1 MKKFAVALFGAVVAA
16 ATVAWAAVAPEQV
29 ALGGVAPGMSTGDL
43 VSVCGEP
50 QARNGDDWIYPAFKV
65 EIDDDRPGVV
75 ESVSTHLPNA
85 ATPAGL
91 AVGQPESA
99 IATALGAPDRKEF
112 DDGETEYEFYSS
124 DYAKKLEIEVRGG
137 IITKISC
144 SLRD

>member
-1 MKKFAVALFGAVVAA
+1 MKKHAVALFVAAMAVVSA
-16 ATVAWAAVAPEQV
+16 AWAAVAPEQV
-29 ALGGVAPGMSTGDL
+29 ALGGVAPGMSTGEL
-43 VSVCGEP
+43 TAACGEP
-50 QARNGDDWIYPAFKV
+50 QARSGDDWIYPAFKV
-65 EIDDDRPGVV
+65 EIDDDRPGIV

-99 IATALGAPDRKEF
+99 IEAALGAPDKKEF

-124 DYAKKLEIEVRGG
+124 DFAKKLEIEVRGG
-137 IITKISC
+137 VIGKISC